1 MAYFKPIVYLL
12 ISILILGCGASHHIQ
27 VDRLYTDPDW
37 TYGKIKSNGLAVT
50 GISSQMIQL
59 TDDDRLKYSMEIS
72 NVLLEELKDAH
83 KIKMINTIQCI
94 DKIGKENYYR
104 IMTAYDADKT
114 ITDETFS
121 LLRSAMPD
129 IKYILIAYI
138 ENENIIDN
146 SYEVYEDEDEQ
157 ENETETEYKKTYLL
171 SVDFKVY
178 DLLQEK
184 LVWNSVIYNQ
194 AENTESRTTRSGCF
208 ESFIDSIFQDILF
221 GEPSEI
227 DREEVLAKITD
238 RLAEGLE
245 KSK

>member
-1 MAYFKPIVYLL
+1 
-12 ISILILGCGASHHIQ
+12 
-27 VDRLYTDPDW
+27 
-37 TYGKIKSNGLAVT
+37 
-50 GISSQMIQL
+50 
-59 TDDDRLKYSMEIS
+59 
-72 NVLLEELKDAH
+72 
-83 KIKMINTIQCI
+83 
-94 DKIGKENYYR
+94 
-104 IMTAYDADKT
+104 
-114 ITDETFS
+114 
-121 LLRSAMPD
+121 MPD

-221 GEPSEI
+221 GEPAEI